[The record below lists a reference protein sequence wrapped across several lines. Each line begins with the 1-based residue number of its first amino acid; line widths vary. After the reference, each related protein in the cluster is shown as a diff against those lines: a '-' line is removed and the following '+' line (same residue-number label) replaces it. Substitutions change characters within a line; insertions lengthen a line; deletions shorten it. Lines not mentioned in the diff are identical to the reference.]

1 VRADETEGTNIV
13 AALGHEKT
21 ERMVDDLLGHAVA
34 SLAPLGAPAEPLVR
48 LAGSILAARRPLPPV
63 TATGFRVLS
72 EVDVDGVILFLLAA
86 AGLDRCRFVD
96 IGAGDCVSASNC
108 ANLALILGFH
118 GLFVD
123 ADRERI
129 EAGRRFY
136 ARHPDTRTHPPVTA
150 QSFVTREN
158 VDDVIAGAG
167 LSGEIDVL
175 SIDIDGNDYW
185 IWEAISAVTPRI
197 VIVETHPEHGLE
209 DVCGP
214 YRPDFDWRRAA
225 PGEPV
230 GASPVAMVRLGERLG
245 YRLVAGNRYG
255 FNACF
260 LRDDLAADIV
270 PAIGVEELLRH
281 DWSRPSGVEPAP
293 ER

>member
-1 VRADETEGTNIV
+1 VTE
-13 AALGHEKT
+13 
-21 ERMVDDLLGHAVA
+21 
-34 SLAPLGAPAEPLVR
+34 
-48 LAGSILAARRPLPPV
+48 
-63 TATGFRVLS
+63 TGFRVLS
-72 EVDVDGVILFLLAA
+72 EVDEDGVILFLLAA

-108 ANLALILGFH
+108 ANLALNLGFH

-123 ADRERI
+123 ADAERI
-129 EAGRRFY
+129 ESGRRFY
-136 ARHPDTRTHPPVTA
+136 ERSPDTRTHPPLTVR
-150 QSFVTREN
+150 SFVTREN

-167 LSGEIDVL
+167 FSGAIDVL

-209 DVCGP
+209 DVCAP

-230 GASPVAMVRLGERLG
+230 GASPAAMARLGERLG
-245 YRLVAGNRYG
+245 YRLVGGNRFG

-260 LRDDLAADIV
+260 LRDDLAGDIV
-270 PAIGVEELLRH
+270 PAIGVADLLRH
-281 DWSRPSGVEPAP
+281 DWSRPSGAGPAP
-293 ER
+293 R